1 MIDIK
6 GLYKSFDDKTVLSDI
21 NATFENGKTNLII
34 GQSGSGKTVL
44 MKCFVGLLIPEK
56 GEILYDGRN
65 FLSMNKKE
73 KKTLRREIGM
83 I

>member
-34 GQSGSGKTVL
+34 GQSGSGKCVDEMYCGVAHTGERG
-44 MKCFVGLLIPEK
+44 GLV
-56 GEILYDGRN
+56 
-65 FLSMNKKE
+65 
-73 KKTLRREIGM
+73 
-83 I
+83 

>member
-34 GQSGSGKTVL
+34 GQSRSCMSFCSFRMLSSG
-44 MKCFVGLLIPEK
+44 
-56 GEILYDGRN
+56 
-65 FLSMNKKE
+65 LSS
-73 KKTLRREIGM
+73 
-83 I
+83 

>member
-1 MIDIK
+1 MIEVK

-44 MKCFVGLLIPEK
+44 MKCSGVFRCIPHASVPHPHH
-56 GEILYDGRN
+56 R
-65 FLSMNKKE
+65 FLMPPR
-73 KKTLRREIGM
+73 LRTGWWTVHT
-83 I
+83 